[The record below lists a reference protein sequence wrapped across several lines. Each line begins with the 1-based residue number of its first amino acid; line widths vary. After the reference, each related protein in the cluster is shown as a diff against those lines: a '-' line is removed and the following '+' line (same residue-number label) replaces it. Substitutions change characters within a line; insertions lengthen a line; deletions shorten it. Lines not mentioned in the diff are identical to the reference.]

1 MHLCCPSVSASS
13 YCSDF
18 WSVGQ
23 PQVTPGRWLHFHKF
37 QGSSGEKLKPVPRTR
52 EKAGR
57 DQRWWMLVS
66 VGVGLAMLGT
76 RTAQKAHRQ
85 SVTAPAQ
92 LELTVRTQPLS
103 MLVLRDISALS
114 VPHKA
119 PEGACKL
126 RAWELQALAWGTT
139 DSHRACS
146 TENGLWGTCPKRCSR
161 MLVQPVKHPLL
172 PES

>member
-1 MHLCCPSVSASS
+1 
-13 YCSDF
+13 
-18 WSVGQ
+18 
-23 PQVTPGRWLHFHKF
+23 
-37 QGSSGEKLKPVPRTR
+37 
-52 EKAGR
+52 
-57 DQRWWMLVS
+57 MLVS
-66 VGVGLAMLGT
+66 VGVGLAVLST

-146 TENGLWGTCPKRCSR
+146 TENGL
-161 MLVQPVKHPLL
+161 
-172 PES
+172 